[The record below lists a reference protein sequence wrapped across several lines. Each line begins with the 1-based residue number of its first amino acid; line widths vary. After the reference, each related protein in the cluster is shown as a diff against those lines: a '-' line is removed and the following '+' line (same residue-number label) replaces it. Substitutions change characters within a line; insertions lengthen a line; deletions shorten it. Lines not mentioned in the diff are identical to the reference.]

1 MEEHDL
7 QSLLREIPNMSGVKR
22 DETETVLEE
31 LQRAVREH
39 EKILARQA
47 ELIAQLRRE
56 LKDVDK
62 R

>member
-1 MEEHDL
+1 MEEREL
-7 QSLLREIPNMSGVKR
+7 QSLLKDIPKMSRAKK
-22 DETETVLEE
+22 DDTETVLEE
-31 LQRAVREH
+31 LQHAVEEH

-47 ELIAQLRRE
+47 ALLARLRRE

>member
-1 MEEHDL
+1 
-7 QSLLREIPNMSGVKR
+7 MSGSQR
-22 DETETVLEE
+22 DDTETVLYE
-31 LQRAVREH
+31 LQRAVEEH